1 MITLKLTESFN
12 VIEKKIK
19 KAYSEEINAHIN
31 KNKKLLIEPC
41 KQLAVGWISKQPEVL
56 SLTDN
61 IIGSL
66 KGQFG
71 IRDGQDVQATYDI
84 ITAVSNAVSVDFTPY
99 NDKLMGGGLSVNFQ
113 PSDFLDLLGLQ
124 SGHVIYENGDLHWL
138 KWLLK
143 EGTRTIVVG
152 YQYDPETGMGRSGLG
167 TMGVGGFFRVP
178 PQFAG
183 TENNNFVTRA
193 LLGKKQESDIASV
206 FQDVLG

>member
-1 MITLKLTESFN
+1 MITLKLTESFS
-12 VIEKKIK
+12 VINNKIK
-19 KAYSEEINAHIN
+19 KAYAEEINAHIK
-31 KNKKLLIEPC
+31 KNMESLIQPC
-41 KQLAVGWISKQPEVL
+41 KELATGWISRQPEVL

-71 IRDGQDVQATYDI
+71 IRDGQDVQATYDV
-84 ITAVSNAVSVDFTPY
+84 ITAVRDAVSVEFTPY

-113 PSDFLDLLGLQ
+113 PSDFTNLLGLQ
-124 SGHVIYENGDLHWL
+124 SGHVIYEGGDLHWL
-138 KWLLK
+138 QWLLK

-167 TMGVGGFFRVP
+167 TMGAGGFFRVP
-178 PQFAG
+178 PQFSG

-193 LLGKKQESDIASV
+193 LLGKEQESEIASV
-206 FQDVLG
+206 FQKVLG